1 MKVEKDI
8 LLQAFANA
16 LRVLRHS
23 KGFSQEKLALEG
35 ISRGHISDLERGR
48 RDPRLSMMW
57 YLAELLNVPFTALAR
72 EVERQYAHLEKKN
85 KHE

>member
-1 MKVEKDI
+1 MAYPV
-8 LLQAFANA
+8 
-16 LRVLRHS
+16 VL
-23 KGFSQEKLALEG
+23 SQEKLALEG